1 MAVEVQLSTQLRPFA
16 DGQTTLEGNGATV
29 GEVLKDIGGRY
40 PALEENLGISGGE
53 IPKYVNI
60 YLDDEDIRYLEQ
72 LETGVRDGAHLVI
85 MPAVAG
91 G

>member
-1 MAVEVQLSTQLRPFA
+1 VAVEVQLPAQLREFV
-16 DGQTTLEGNGATV
+16 DGQTVIEGTGVTV
-29 GEVLKDIGGRY
+29 GEVLRDIVGRY
-40 PALEENLGISGGE
+40 PALEEGLGLKGDD

-60 YLDDEDIRYLEQ
+60 YLDDEDIRYLDKF
-72 LETGVRDGAHLVI
+72 ETSVSNGSQVVI